1 MNILRI
7 KEGYIEY
14 FYGGC
19 KLRFYFI
26 IFLKK
31 LVNFVIFFFMNIL
44 KIDKNLVSGLIEFL
58 KMI

>member
-31 LVNFVIFFFMNIL
+31 LLNFVIFFFINIL
-44 KIDKNLVSGLIEFL
+44 KIDKNLVSRLI
-58 KMI
+58 